1 MDKLIWRMED
11 LLANNMLSEVDR
23 FLDRFNCILDK
34 AEMSGRSMD
43 RKKFQRDMLQSKLFF
58 KGDRLSNCIAIL
70 NKILERYEDDP
81 TIPIEKTY
89 SLLITVYKDK
99 KMASQALG
107 CLCRF
112 LSNHSSQRGP
122 MAQEFLNVYFM
133 MVDE

>member
-1 MDKLIWRMED
+1 MSRQQEEELEAVMDKLIWRMED

-43 RKKFQRDMLQSKLFF
+43 RKRFQRDMLQSKLFF

-99 KMASQALG
+99 KMAREA
-107 CLCRF
+107 
-112 LSNHSSQRGP
+112 
-122 MAQEFLNVYFM
+122 
-133 MVDE
+133 